1 MTEAD
6 SETYRQRLYELRA
19 ADDLPVATKLD
30 RLLALGCE
38 YLGVENGHVKRVD
51 PAQGVHYVV
60 ASVGEASDFIR
71 VGDVQDHATTFCRR
85 AVERDSPL
93 AISHAAEQG
102 WEDDPAY
109 EAHGLECYL
118 GTTIVVG
125 TRRFGTLCFVSRQP
139 RAAAFSAEE
148 RTFVELLANIIGSEL
163 ATHRHLET
171 LTELDKHLAVLHRVL
186 RHNLRNDMNVVAG
199 YADMLAGRLD
209 GDNRRVAERIGE
221 AARDLATMGDT
232 ARRLEAII
240 REDPG
245 LTTADVVPLV
255 ETVAADLR
263 EASSAATVSTTLPET
278 ALVVTTEHLRAALEE
293 LGTNALHHAGP
304 NPTVEFAVEHL
315 NSEGVA
321 ISVSDDGPGMPP
333 MEQRIL
339 RGQQETPLDHG
350 QGLGLWLVYW
360 VVTRAGGHL
369 TVDTDGGTTVEV
381 YLRAAEEEGDARTW
395 ARQLFL
401 EPPPSS

>member
-1 MTEAD
+1 MTGAD
-6 SETYRQRLYELRA
+6 SETYRRQLYELRA
-19 ADDLPVATKLD
+19 ADDLSVATKLD
-30 RLLALGCE
+30 QLLALGCE
-38 YLGVENGHVKRVD
+38 YLGVENGHVKRID
-51 PAQGVHYVV
+51 PLQGVHYVV
-60 ASVGEASDFIR
+60 ASVGDPSDFIR
-71 VGDVQDHATTFCRR
+71 VGDVHDHATTFCRR

-109 EAHGLECYL
+109 EAHDLECYL
-118 GTTIVVG
+118 GTAIAVG
-125 TRRFGTLCFVSRQP
+125 TQRFGTLCFVSRQP

-148 RTFVELLANIIGSEL
+148 RTFVELLANVVGSEL
-163 ATHRHLET
+163 ATHWHLET

-186 RHNLRNDMNVVAG
+186 RHNLRNDVNVVAG
-199 YADMLAGRLD
+199 YADLLAGRLD
-209 GDNRRVAERIGE
+209 GDNRQIAERIGE
-221 AARDLATMGDT
+221 TARDLATMGDT

-255 ETVAADLR
+255 ETAAADLR
-263 EASSAATVSTTLPET
+263 SSDATVSTTLPET
-278 ALVVTTEHLRAALEE
+278 ASVVTTEHLRAALEE
-293 LGTNALHHAGP
+293 LGTNALHHAGA

-315 NSEGVA
+315 DSEWVA
-321 ISVSDDGPGMPP
+321 ISVSDDGPGMPA

-339 RGQQETPLDHG
+339 HGHQETPLDHG

-381 YLRAAEEEGDARTW
+381 YLRAAEEEGAARTW
-395 ARQLFL
+395 ARGLFL